1 MSTLALEPSSG
12 ADGGR
17 SATLVRNA
25 DLVLLTLALAVF
37 VLAELPLAGYLAA
50 ALGWVAQRAVQ
61 RLTEARLAQAAE
73 RKTALGLIGGSIV
86 ARLWIVT
93 LAVLVVGLAVDDE
106 AGLAAAVLAAALVTA
121 SLAGVA
127 AARLAGPREGR

>member
-1 MSTLALEPSSG
+1 LSTLALEPSSG

-17 SATLVRNA
+17 SATLARNA
-25 DLVLLTLALAVF
+25 DLALLALAVPIF
-37 VLAELPLAGYLAA
+37 LLAELPIAGFLAA
-50 ALGWVAQRAVQ
+50 AAGWIAQRAVQ
-61 RLTEARLAQAAE
+61 RATESRLTQAAE

-93 LAVLVVGLAVDDE
+93 LAVLIVGLAVDDQ

-121 SLAGVA
+121 SLAGEG
-127 AARLAGPREGR
+127 AARLAGSRGDG